1 MQKGLDLGDMFIMA
15 FVAIVFIAGAYTVFK
30 FMRNKN

>member
-15 FVAIVFIAGAYTVFK
+15 FIAIVLIAGTYAVFK